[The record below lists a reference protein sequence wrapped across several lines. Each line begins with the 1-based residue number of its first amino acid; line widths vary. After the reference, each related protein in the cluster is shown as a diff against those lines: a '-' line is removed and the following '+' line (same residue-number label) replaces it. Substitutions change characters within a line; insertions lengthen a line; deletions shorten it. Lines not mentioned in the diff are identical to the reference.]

1 MHNDDVM
8 DDTQIECHNQI
19 IANEENAITSHDDDD
34 DDQQEYKNVLPPD
47 LLRISQDIDRYIF
60 DLQSS
65 TEPSCKMSVPDVP
78 ICVEQF
84 TVLVEE
90 MVDEKDGCGVKW
102 SELDEAAA
110 DSFLQSTNRLSKLSK
125 VLLHFSSE
133 YKYAYSISRVGG
145 ILQRL
150 MSYIEH
156 AFQSY
161 LDDYKMCPPDSSPG
175 GDHHHQLDEPS
186 ASIENKEEV
195 VEEGMLKKLGKAMM
209 LGAYEAECWHAYFAS
224 RQMMVD
230 ESLRRLGFEKWTVEE
245 VHRMGWEG
253 LEREIVA
260 WLRTFKYCSTN
271 LLLSERKLSTSIF
284 EDYPSMSDNITR
296 ELSRFTLTQLLDF
309 SHAVT
314 ATSKRVP
321 DDQRRLYKL
330 LDMYEALRDL
340 LLPARLED
348 EQVKAEALLTQCR
361 LGELAIAMV
370 HELLVEHMITMN
382 SATKNPPPAG
392 GGIHPLTRTAMG
404 TIERMCAYKDTL
416 EQVFAQKQQ
425 QQSLVAAADANN
437 NYDDFKVQIVKAI
450 EVIESNLEAK
460 SKQYKDPSLSLIFL
474 MNNGR
479 YVMQKVRGSEGMSSL
494 MAGSGSGG
502 SWIRKKSAELRQY
515 HKKYQRD
522 TWGRLLQYLGGEG
535 LTAGSNG
542 KVNKPAL
549 KERFK
554 SFNATFDEI
563 YKAQSSW
570 VISDEQLQ
578 SELRVSI
585 CNMVVPAYRSFIAR
599 FSHTFTPGRQTQKY
613 VKYQGEDLEKY
624 IDQLFDGTATK
635 KK

>member
-8 DDTQIECHNQI
+8 DDTQVECHDQII
-19 IANEENAITSHDDDD
+19 IANEENTTTGQDDEEE
-34 DDQQEYKNVLPPD
+34 EYTNNVLPPD

-60 DLQSS
+60 DLRSS
-65 TEPSCKMSVPDVP
+65 TEASKMMSAPDVP

-102 SELDEAAA
+102 RELKEAAA
-110 DSFLQSTNRLSKLSK
+110 DSFLQSANRLSNLSK
-125 VLLHFSSE
+125 LLLHFSSE

-145 ILQRL
+145 VLQRV
-150 MSYIEH
+150 MSYLEH
-156 AFQSY
+156 AFKSY
-161 LDDYKMCPPDSSPG
+161 LEDYKMCPPEATASDQP
-175 GDHHHQLDEPS
+175 DEPQP
-186 ASIENKEEV
+186 AAAEDKESEV
-195 VEEGMLKKLGKAMM
+195 VEEGVVLKKLGKAMM
-209 LGAYEAECWHAYFAS
+209 LGAYEAECWNTYFVS
-224 RQMMVD
+224 RWVVVD
-230 ESLRRLGFEKWTVEE
+230 ESLRRLGFEKWSVEE

-260 WLRTFKYCSTN
+260 WLRTFKYCSTD

-284 EDYPSMSDNITR
+284 EDYPSMSESITR

-309 SHAVT
+309 SNAVA

-340 LLPARLED
+340 LPD
-348 EQVKAEALLTQCR
+348 QVKAGALLTQCR
-361 LGELAIAMV
+361 LGELAITIV
-370 HELLVEHMITMN
+370 HELLEHNMVITMN
-382 SATKNPPPAG
+382 SDSAKNLPAG

-404 TIERMCAYKDTL
+404 TIERMCSYKDTL
-416 EQVFAQKQQ
+416 EQVFGQHHQQHQEQQ
-425 QQSLVAAADANN
+425 QQLGLGG
-437 NYDDFKVQIVKAI
+437 DDHFKVQIVKAM

-494 MAGSGSGG
+494 MGSGG
-502 SWIRKKSAELRQY
+502 SSWIRKKSADLRQY

-522 TWGRLLQYLGGEG
+522 TWGKLLQYLGGEG
-535 LTAGSNG
+535 LTAAGSSG

-554 SFNATFDEI
+554 SFNAMFDDI

-585 CNMVVPAYRSFIAR
+585 CNMVVPAYRSFVAR

-624 IDQLFDGTATK
+624 IDQLFDGSSSATK